1 MIKKL
6 RNAIVLLQKIT
17 IKNILSVM
25 KITPQPF
32 SPEVRK
38 TEKPL
43 EKPVTQHADKPT
55 AEQTSNAARLDTSR
69 QRMLSWFARVGI
81 SPSMLSPDP
90 KKQKHALERRKQI
103 LETQKASN
111 LQAVLNIA
119 LNVTIDEQTVDNLDP
134 DWFFAFSTM
143 AEEIYSRPMQ
153 ELWGKIFAVEVA
165 RPGSFSLRTL
175 QLLKTLTHRDAQV
188 FTKAANVASKRN
200 SDAVPRILVGY
211 HRRKGFFSLFRKHH
225 PEQVNLSTVGLS
237 YPDLLALQEMKLIY
251 ASEIE
256 SGEYQEGQKVTLR
269 CVSENISLTCKTA
282 GVALVYYKFTP
293 VGSELYKLVGKSPN
307 DNYISA
313 IKSVLNEVFV
323 VG

>member
-1 MIKKL
+1 
-6 RNAIVLLQKIT
+6 
-17 IKNILSVM
+17 M
-25 KITPQPF
+25 KITPQHF
-32 SPEVRK
+32 SQEVRK
-38 TEKPL
+38 TQPPQEKPTSQTNDTTSV
-43 EKPVTQHADKPT
+43 ERSPT
-55 AEQTSNAARLDTSR
+55 NSKVDMSR

-119 LNVTIDEQTVDNLDP
+119 LNVTINEQTSENLDP

-143 AEEIYSRPMQ
+143 SEEIYSRPMQ

-175 QLLKTLTHRDAQV
+175 QLLKTLTHRDAKI
-188 FTKAANVASKRN
+188 FAKAVSIASKRN
-200 SDAVPRILVGY
+200 NDPVPRILVGY
-211 HRRKGFFSLFRKHH
+211 HKRKGLLSFLKRPV
-225 PEQVNLSTVGLS
+225 PEQLNLTAVGLS
-237 YPDLLALQEMKLIY
+237 YPDLLSLQEMKLIY

-256 SGEYQEGQKVTLR
+256 SGEYNEGQKASLR
-269 CVSENISLTCKTA
+269 CVNDSINLTCRTS

-293 VGSELYKLVGKSPN
+293 VGSELYTLVGKTPN
-307 DNYISA
+307 ESYITA
-313 IKSVLNEVFV
+313 IKSILAEVFDV
-323 VG
+323 T

>member
-1 MIKKL
+1 
-6 RNAIVLLQKIT
+6 
-17 IKNILSVM
+17 M
-25 KITPQPF
+25 KITPQHF
-32 SPEVRK
+32 SPEIRK
-38 TEKPL
+38 TQNSEVNSTKPNIDQPAAEK
-43 EKPVTQHADKPT
+43 VASTV
-55 AEQTSNAARLDTSR
+55 QTDASR

-119 LNVTIDEQTVDNLDP
+119 LNVSINEQTSDNLDP

-143 AEEIYSRPMQ
+143 AEEIYSSPMQ

-175 QLLKTLTHRDAQV
+175 QLLKTLTHRDAKV
-188 FTKAANVASKRN
+188 FNKAVNVASRKS

-211 HRRKGFFSLFRKHH
+211 HKRKGLFSFLKKPT
-225 PEQVNLSTVGLS
+225 PEQVNLASVGLS
-237 YPDLLALQEMKLIY
+237 YPDLLSLQEMKLIY

-256 SGEYQEGQKVTLR
+256 SGEYIEGQQVTWR
-269 CVSENISLTCKTA
+269 CVNENITLTCKTP
-282 GVALVYYKFTP
+282 GVALVYYKFTS
-293 VGSELYKLVGKSPN
+293 VGSELYKLVTKSSN
-307 DNYISA
+307 ETYLQA
-313 IKSVLNEVFV
+313 LKHVLGEVFNIS
-323 VG
+323 

>member
-1 MIKKL
+1 
-6 RNAIVLLQKIT
+6 
-17 IKNILSVM
+17 M
-25 KITPQPF
+25 KITPQHF
-32 SPEVRK
+32 SPEIRK
-38 TEKPL
+38 TQNSEVNSTKTNIDQPAAEK
-43 EKPVTQHADKPT
+43 VASSV
-55 AEQTSNAARLDTSR
+55 QTDASR

-119 LNVTIDEQTVDNLDP
+119 LNVSINEQTSDNLDP

-143 AEEIYSRPMQ
+143 AEEIYSSPMQ

-175 QLLKTLTHRDAQV
+175 QLLKTLTHRDAKV
-188 FTKAANVASKRN
+188 FIKAVNVASRKS

-211 HRRKGFFSLFRKHH
+211 HKRKGLFSFLKKPT
-225 PEQVNLSTVGLS
+225 PEQVNLASVGLS
-237 YPDLLALQEMKLIY
+237 YPDLLSLQEMKLIY

-256 SGEYQEGQKVTLR
+256 SGEYIEGQQVTWR
-269 CVSENISLTCKTA
+269 CVNENITLTCKTP
-282 GVALVYYKFTP
+282 GVALVYYKFTS
-293 VGSELYKLVGKSPN
+293 VGSELYKLVTKSSN
-307 DNYISA
+307 ETYLQA
-313 IKSVLNEVFV
+313 LKHVLGEVFNIS
-323 VG
+323 